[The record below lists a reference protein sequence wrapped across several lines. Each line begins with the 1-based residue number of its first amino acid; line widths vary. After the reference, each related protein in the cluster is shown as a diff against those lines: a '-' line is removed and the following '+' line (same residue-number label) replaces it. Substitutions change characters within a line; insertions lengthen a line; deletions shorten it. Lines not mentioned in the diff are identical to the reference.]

1 MHGFLIHWKVF
12 QTVQADPEPRTMY
25 MQQVRAPTLRPLRYY
40 IKTVPK
46 EVNGDIHYQLLTPAL
61 RLYLS
66 NNLLEEVPGEIF
78 HLRNLEVLSL
88 RSNNLTEILPSI
100 GKLSKLRELNLGSNQ
115 FNWLPWEL
123 LGLLQTSLWRCM
135 MYPNP
140 LIRPVPSI
148 WNPPPVRRLRRYF
161 EPQVNEPQEYEP
173 RQVASTQIAFL
184 DITGASIRY
193 WPPAPSSLPEHWPDL
208 QLDAKFNGPPPEQ
221 HTKAPSLLE
230 LALRACKEASQLS
243 QLPFLLP
250 KDCPQHLTQ
259 LLQRTWYLK
268 EAGGQT
274 CSVCGKEYIIA
285 RTEWIEWWYCIPEQD
300 SLLGPRAYLTMNR
313 YAAYAMSRT
322 PVPFLRRG
330 CSWACWEENA
340 NPLHTGWNSATL
352 PGGLKEEMGLPRE
365 IHTPANMRR
374 TIPPSGRVRSGFPV
388 RGEPFE

>member
-1 MHGFLIHWKVF
+1 
-12 QTVQADPEPRTMY
+12 

-66 NNLLEEVPGEIF
+66 NNLLEEVPGEVF
-78 HLRNLEVLSL
+78 HLKNLEVLSL

-123 LGLLQTSLWRCM
+123 LGLLQTSLRKCM

-140 LIRPVPSI
+140 FMRPIPSI
-148 WNPPPVRRLRRYF
+148 WNPPPVPKITRRQHYVP
-161 EPQVNEPQEYEP
+161 EQGEYKP

-184 DITGASIRY
+184 DITGASMRY

-208 QLDAKFNGPPPEQ
+208 QLDAKFLGPPAEQ
-221 HTKAPSLLE
+221 RTKAPSLLE
-230 LALRACKEASQLS
+230 LALRACKESSQLS

-250 KDCPQHLTQ
+250 KDSPQHLTQ

-268 EAGGQT
+268 EAGGKT
-274 CSVCGKEYIIA
+274 CSVCGKEYIIP
-285 RTEWIEWWYCIPEQD
+285 RTEWIEWWYCIPDEY
-300 SLLGPRAYLTMNR
+300 SLLGSRAYALKK
-313 YAAYAMSRT
+313 YEMSRT

-330 CSWACWEENA
+330 CSWACCEENA
-340 NPLHTGWNSATL
+340 DPLHTGWNSATL
-352 PGGLKEEMGLPRE
+352 PGGLKEEEMGLPRE

-374 TIPPSGRVRSGFPV
+374 TIPPSGRIRSGFPV
-388 RGEPFE
+388 QGGPFEKAA